1 MKYLRVVYFS
11 VDKVVEMLATFV
23 LFLREGL
30 EASLIVSILFAVLRQ
45 LGQMH
50 QARAVWI
57 GVGLAVMGSLLGGLA
72 LYFTIRTYDG
82 STFQTI
88 FETITYLVAVVL
100 LTSMTFWMQKHSRLL
115 KKEITAKASVAGSGF
130 ALGLLAFTTVGREGL
145 ETAIFTL
152 AFAFQTNGLLLSL
165 GALLGLVTALILCV
179 FIYRMG
185 YRLDYRVFF
194 RVMGIVLII
203 FAAGLL
209 GDAVQNM
216 QGLGWL
222 SFGTTTLWNT
232 GHLLSEESTIGDM
245 LHTFL
250 GYAEAP
256 TVLQSLLYA
265 GYLLTIG
272 SIFAW
277 ITRKPGP
284 RQPAPATVSSPTSE
298 HVQGHA

>member
-1 MKYLRVVYFS
+1 
-11 VDKVVEMLATFV
+11 MLATFI

-30 EASLIVSILFAVLRQ
+30 EASLIISILFAVLRQ

-50 QARAVWI
+50 QARAVWT
-57 GVGLAVMGSLLGGLA
+57 GVGLAVLCSLLGGLA
-72 LYFTIRTYDG
+72 IYFTIRTYDG

-88 FETITYLVAVVL
+88 FETITYLVAVVI

-152 AFAFQTNGLLLSL
+152 AIAFQTNGLLLLL
-165 GALLGLVTALILCV
+165 GALLGLLAALVLCV
-179 FIYRMG
+179 FIYRLG
-185 YRLDYRVFF
+185 YRLDFRVFF
-194 RVMGIVLII
+194 RIMGIVLIF

-216 QGLGWL
+216 QQLGWL
-222 SFGTTTLWNT
+222 PFGTAALWNT
-232 GHLLSEESTIGDM
+232 SHLLSEDSTIGDI

-256 TVLQSLLYA
+256 TVLQAFFYGA
-265 GYLLTIG
+265 YLLIVG
-272 SIFAW
+272 GIFAR
-277 ITRKPGP
+277 ITRKPLPP
-284 RQPAPATVSSPTSE
+284 RPNPAAPTN
-298 HVQGHA
+298 VAQGQVRG